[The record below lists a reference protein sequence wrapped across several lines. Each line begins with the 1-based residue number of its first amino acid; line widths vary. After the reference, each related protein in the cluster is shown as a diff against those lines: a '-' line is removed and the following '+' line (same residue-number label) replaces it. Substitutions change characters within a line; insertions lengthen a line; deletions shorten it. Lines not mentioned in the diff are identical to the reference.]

1 MDVDKTSYT
10 IYLVKEGVI
19 LSPGS
24 TSHEKPVHGLK
35 VLLAKNFIDNLK
47 EETQKGRQKK
57 IEEGYFIGQVPYG
70 YKKLDPRTTV
80 IDETKSQFVKR
91 AYEVYAEG
99 NISLKSLTKQLYNE
113 GYTYNLSN
121 PKITSGQLEK
131 ILKNECYIGML
142 RYRGR
147 LYQGKHEPLIS
158 KLLFDRVQLAFKK
171 DNKPNTKQ
179 THNFLHKG
187 MMKCAEFGCAITSEI
202 KKNKFIYYHC
212 TRQC

>member
-1 MDVDKTSYT
+1 MGIEKVKAVAYARVSSKEQKNEGFSIPAQLDLLRNFAQNNNIEIVKEFEETETAKQAGRPNFNEMLKFLLKNKDVKTILCEKTDRLYRNFSDYINLDVDKTNYT

-24 TSHEKPVHGLK
+24 TSHEKLVHGLK

-91 AYEVYAEG
+91 AYERCMLKA
-99 NISLKSLTKQLYNE
+99 IS
-113 GYTYNLSN
+113 
-121 PKITSGQLEK
+121 P
-131 ILKNECYIGML
+131 
-142 RYRGR
+142 
-147 LYQGKHEPLIS
+147 
-158 KLLFDRVQLAFKK
+158 
-171 DNKPNTKQ
+171 
-179 THNFLHKG
+179 
-187 MMKCAEFGCAITSEI
+187 
-202 KKNKFIYYHC
+202 
-212 TRQC
+212 